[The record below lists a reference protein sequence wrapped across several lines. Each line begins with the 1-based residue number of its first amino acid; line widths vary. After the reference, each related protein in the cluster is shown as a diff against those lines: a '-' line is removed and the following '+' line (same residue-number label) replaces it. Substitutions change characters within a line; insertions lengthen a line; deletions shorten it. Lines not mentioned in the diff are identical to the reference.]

1 MLKDKEIAVFN
12 YIKSRLSDGMSPS
25 VREIMDAMGFKSTST
40 AHRYIETLVR
50 EGLIE
55 KTGNLNRT
63 LRLPNSGTTSVPV
76 MGTVTA
82 GQPITAVEDI
92 TGYIGFEAPGVDP
105 QELFALK
112 IRGES
117 MIDAGILD
125 GDIVIVKRVNYAENG
140 DIVVAFID
148 HEEATVKRFFK
159 EKGHYRLQPENTT
172 MSRSSWTR
180 LKFSARSSVSNV
192 TTNQH
197 ILSGKSYDN

>member
-1 MLKDKEIAVFN
+1 MLKDKEIEVFN
-12 YIKSRLSDGMSPS
+12 YIKSRLSDGLSPS

-40 AHRYIETLVR
+40 AHRYIETLVN

-63 LRLPNSGTTSVPV
+63 LRLPNSGTTSVPI

-82 GQPITAVEDI
+82 GQPITAIEDI

-117 MIDAGILD
+117 MINAGILD

-148 HEEATVKRFFK
+148 REEATVKTFYK
-159 EKGHYRLQPENTT
+159 ERGHYRLQPENDT
-172 MSRSSWTR
+172 MEPIIVDEVEVLGKVIG
-180 LKFSARSSVSNV
+180 LKR
-192 TTNQH
+192 
-197 ILSGKSYDN
+197 YY